1 MSAPTFILL
10 PLLCATV
17 LFNFRQFSDFVNISY
32 NLLVK
37 LNFSNV
43 FTVHLYL
50 FFWTRKL
57 VACILVLVVV
67 TGSATVSKL
76 VCKMTGLDQAPC
88 TSAFYDLFMEL

>member
-10 PLLCATV
+10 PLLCPTV
-17 LFNFRQFSDFVNISY
+17 LFDFRQFSDFVNISF

-37 LNFSNV
+37 LNFSNI
-43 FTVHLYL
+43 FSVHLYL

-76 VCKMTGLDQAPC
+76 VCKMTGLN
-88 TSAFYDLFMEL
+88 